1 MKFSD
6 KALRLISR
14 ELKLNTSDTPDQ
26 ERARST
32 GRLSIARGL
41 QQRKLRRQ
49 PKAAV
54 LPFKKRLR

>member
-14 ELKLNTSDTPDQ
+14 ELKLNTPDQ
-26 ERARST
+26 DRPQTT

-41 QQRKLRRQ
+41 KQRKLRRQ